1 MTTRRNFLGLAAGG
15 GALVTALPMSAP
27 AIAAAPAPL
36 FSAVAAACRRLAAH
50 GWRDL
55 ILKASRG
62 GVDLTSRG
70 LKASLDKTLKV
81 DRSVAGFSDFG
92 GRRGVEP
99 GQPGMS
105 LLYHAFA
112 SPAVTAQA
120 LTAYPT
126 PAEIEAVEN
135 YVYGVKPPTLASIQ
149 ARAGDDTLAVVV
161 FAVEYRPAR
170 DAVHGDVADLCFT
183 RTGIARMGDLE
194 AAWNGERRCFDS
206 NDADKPFSF
215 RTIPQ
220 RFAPYLAVRRK
231 AEHGEFGPQDALS
244 NDNERQFWVPLHKLF
259 SGTECLKGLDL
270 TVELTA
276 HYRNE
281 KLRRFHRYMRNQGFF
296 TEWSEDDLNQFPF
309 VIDDAMIASLSRN
322 PDWGSGVVQ
331 PRPALFVNRARYK
344 DQWLSFTVPG
354 NWATTPGV
362 LYFSSG
368 QVLAGSDEIPRIP
381 EPPSP
386 VSPGD
391 AVLPDPTAE
400 EPHQEEEDFGAYYG
414 DLAPNTDRNAPE
426 YISVRHR
433 LMPDGTLQD
442 LNLLPD
448 MFEVIR
454 KGGYRA
460 QHFIDFSGG
469 GWVQAKTT
477 GLPDAF
483 RIGVPASSLISPP
496 DFFPYVSQRDLTNW
510 WKTETPAALRSALW
524 AIPPY
529 PLSQRR
535 MSGDINLPLGFNIN
549 DDTNTA
555 IVCQP
560 RAGAKP
566 TASRGERIARTSGF
580 PDNSPGVFDPGWD
593 ASQGIF
599 YAADGQMLQ
608 RYLQN
613 HGLGTPFV
621 EDVKL
626 CAALG
631 SYWPAIAPDSTRT
644 WTPLKKAPG
653 ELYPWPTIVP
663 LTDIETGIEPGPN
676 GRLMPWDGVSGPRR
690 IEADGKAWWRYRNID
705 RADYIAMPGTM
716 TSALI
721 GQVDLE
727 ETKARI
733 MAMETVYWA
742 LGIHD
747 PEYVAKWGD
756 KDYRAAIEVLTA
768 KSGWAVSSFKA
779 VAEGDPGLAE
789 AERAAGGRLGGRK
802 YAFRLYVPKEEIP
815 DPHDQQFVLVSAEGD
830 EVMAYAGGGKALVRR
845 GGGAWAF
852 DASMPS

>member
-1 MTTRRNFLGLAAGG
+1 MTTRRDFLGLAAGG
-15 GALVTALPMSAP
+15 GTL
-27 AIAAAPAPL
+27 AAATAFASPSPAAPTTL
-36 FSAVAAACRRLAAH
+36 FEAVAAACHRLAAH

-62 GVDLTSRG
+62 GIDIGGRG
-70 LKASLDKTLKV
+70 LKAALDKRVKV
-81 DRSVAGFSDFG
+81 DRSTPGFADFAGA
-92 GRRGVEP
+92 RGIEP
-99 GQPGMS
+99 GVPNAS

-112 SPAVTAQA
+112 SPAVTTDR

-126 PAEIEAVEN
+126 LAEIEAVEN
-135 YVYGVKPPTLASIQ
+135 YVYGVRPPTLESLQ

-161 FAVEYRPAR
+161 FSLEYRPAR

-194 AAWNGERRCFDS
+194 PAYNARLRAFEPIDE
-206 NDADKPFSF
+206 DKPFSF

-231 AEHGEFGPQDALS
+231 GDPAFGPQDALD
-244 NDNERQFWVPLHKLF
+244 NDNERQFWVPVHKLF
-259 SGTECLKGLDL
+259 SGKECLKGLDL
-270 TVELTA
+270 TVELSA

-281 KLRRFHRYMRNQGFF
+281 KLRRFHRYMRNQGFY
-296 TEWSEDDLNQFPF
+296 TEYAEEDLDNFPF
-309 VIDDAMIASLSRN
+309 VIKDEMIASLSRD
-322 PDWGSGVVQ
+322 PAFGSGVVA
-331 PRPALFVNRARYK
+331 PRQALFVNRARYK
-344 DQWLSFTVPG
+344 DQWLSFVVPG
-354 NWATTPGV
+354 DWATTPGV

-368 QVLAGSDEIPRIP
+368 QVLAGSDEIPRVP
-381 EPPSP
+381 EPDTP
-386 VSPGD
+386 VSPAAGEPEGPPG
-391 AVLPDPTAE
+391 AVQD
-400 EPHQEEEDFGAYYG
+400 DDWYAYYA
-414 DLAPNTDRNAPE
+414 DLAADTDRYAPE

-448 MFEVIR
+448 MFEIIR

-469 GWVQAKTT
+469 GWVQARTS

-483 RIGVPASSLISPP
+483 RIGVPACSLVSPP
-496 DFFPYVSQRDLTNW
+496 DFFPSVSQRDLTNW
-510 WKTETPAALRSALW
+510 WKTETPEAVRAALW

-549 DDTNTA
+549 DDTSTA
-555 IVCQP
+555 IVSQARSGP
-560 RAGAKP
+560 AGAR
-566 TASRGERIARTSGF
+566 RGGARIERTSGF

-593 ASQGIF
+593 ASQGVF

-663 LTDIETGIEPGPN
+663 LTDAETGIEPGPG
-676 GRLMPWDGVSGPRR
+676 GRLMPWDGVNGPRR
-690 IEADGKAWWRYRNID
+690 VEKDGKVYWRYRNID
-705 RADYIAMPGTM
+705 HADYIAMPGTM
-716 TSALI
+716 TAALI
-721 GQVDLE
+721 GRVNLE

-733 MAMETVYWA
+733 MAMEAVYWA

-747 PEYVAKWGD
+747 PDYAAKFGD

-779 VAEGDPGLAE
+779 LADGDPGPAE
-789 AERAAGGRLGGRK
+789 AERSAGGRLTGRR
-802 YAFRLYVPKEEIP
+802 YAFRLYTAKEEIADP
-815 DPHDQQFVLVSAEGD
+815 DDFQYVLVSAEGD
-830 EVMAYAGGGKALVRR
+830 EVMAYAGGGKAIIRR
-845 GGGAWAF
+845 GDGAWTF

>member
-15 GALVTALPMSAP
+15 GALAGALPLTA
-27 AIAAAPAPL
+27 AAAAAAPATL
-36 FSAVAAACRRLAAH
+36 WDGVAAACRRLAPH
-50 GWRDL
+50 GWREL

-62 GVDLTSRG
+62 AID
-70 LKASLDKTLKV
+70 LKASGLKGALDRRLKV
-81 DRSVAGFSDFG
+81 DRTVAGFDDFG
-92 GRRGVEP
+92 GGRGVEP
-99 GQPGMS
+99 GAPGLS

-112 SPAVTAQA
+112 SPRVAGEA

-135 YVYGVKPPTLASIQ
+135 YVYGVRAPTLEQLRAK
-149 ARAGDDTLAVVV
+149 AGDGTLAVVT
-161 FAVEYRPAR
+161 FALEYRPAR

-194 AAWNGERRCFDS
+194 PAYNGAVRGWEPIDPAR
-206 NDADKPFSF
+206 PFSF
-215 RTIPQ
+215 RTIPA

-231 AEHGEFGPQDALS
+231 ADSPAFGPQDPLA
-244 NDNERQFWVPLHKLF
+244 NDGERYFWAPLHKLF
-259 SGTECLKGLDL
+259 SGRECIRGLDVS
-270 TVELTA
+270 VELSA

-281 KLRRFHRYMRNQGFF
+281 KLRRFHRYLRNQGYF
-296 TEWSEDDLNQFPF
+296 TEWAEDDLENFPF
-309 VIDDAMIASLSRN
+309 VIKDEMIASLSR
-322 PDWGSGVVQ
+322 DAAHGSGMVL
-331 PRPALFVNRARYK
+331 PRPALFVNRARYR
-344 DQWLSFTVPG
+344 DQWLSFEVPG
-354 NWATTPGV
+354 DWASTPGV

-368 QVLAGSDEIPRIP
+368 QILAGSDEIPRIP

-386 VSPGD
+386 VAPGD
-391 AVLPDPTAE
+391 AVLPDETAP
-400 EPHQEEEDFGAYYG
+400 EPHEEEDGDWAAYYA
-414 DLAPNTDRNAPE
+414 DLAADTDRNAPE

-433 LMPDGTLQD
+433 LMSDGTLQD
-442 LNLLPD
+442 LNLRPD
-448 MFEVIR
+448 MFEMIR

-469 GWVQAKTT
+469 GWVQARTR
-477 GLPDAF
+477 GLPDEF
-483 RIGVPASSLISPP
+483 RIGVPACSLISPP

-510 WKTETPAALRSALW
+510 WKRETPEILRAGLW

-529 PLSQRR
+529 PLSHRR
-535 MSGDINLPLGFNIN
+535 MAGDINLPLGFNIN
-549 DDTNTA
+549 DDTATA
-555 IVCQP
+555 IVCHP
-560 RAGAKP
+560 RATVGAVRAQAP
-566 TASRGERIARTSGF
+566 VRRTSSF

-663 LTDIETGIEPGPN
+663 LTDMETGIEPGPG
-676 GRLMPWDGVSGPRR
+676 GRLMPWDGVNGPARVER
-690 IEADGKAWWRYRNID
+690 DGKTWWRYRNID

-716 TSALI
+716 TAALL

-727 ETKARI
+727 ETKARV
-733 MAMETVYWA
+733 MAMEAVYWA

-747 PEYVAKWGD
+747 PDFVERFGGHGD
-756 KDYRAAIEVLTA
+756 RAAVEVLTA
-768 KSGWAVSSFKA
+768 KAGWAVASFRA
-779 VAEGDPGLAE
+779 VAPDDPSLAA
-789 AERAAGGRLGGRK
+789 AERAAGGRLMGRT
-802 YAFRLYVPKEEIP
+802 YAFRLYVPREEIP
-815 DPHDQQFVLVSAEGD
+815 DPEDQQFVLVSADGD
-830 EVMAYAGGGKALVRR
+830 EVVAYAGGGRALVKR
-845 GGGAWAF
+845 GGGAWIH
-852 DASMPS
+852 DASMPA

>member
-15 GALVTALPMSAP
+15 GAL
-27 AIAAAPAPL
+27 AAAAQIATPARAAAGSL
-36 FSAVAAACRRLAAH
+36 FDGVEAACRRLAGH

-62 GVDLTSRG
+62 TIDITGRG
-70 LKASLDKTLKV
+70 FKASLDKRIKP
-81 DRSVAGFSDFG
+81 DRSVPGFGDFG
-92 GRRGVEP
+92 GTKGIEP
-99 GQPGMS
+99 GSPGGS

-112 SPAVTAQA
+112 SPGVAGGA

-135 YVYGVKPPTLASIQ
+135 YVYGVKPPTLDSL
-149 ARAGDDTLAVVV
+149 RAKAGEDTLAVVV
-161 FAVEYRPAR
+161 FALEYRTAR
-170 DAVHGDVADLCFT
+170 DAVHGDRADLCFS
-183 RTGIARMGDLE
+183 RTGIARMGDHAPIYNPALRAFE
-194 AAWNGERRCFDS
+194 PLVPDQ
-206 NDADKPFSF
+206 PFAF
-215 RTIPQ
+215 PVIPQ

-231 AEHGEFGPQDALS
+231 AEGTTFGPQDALD
-244 NDNERQFWVPLHKLF
+244 NDNERFFWVPLHKLF
-259 SGTECLKGLDL
+259 SGKECLKGLDL
-270 TVELTA
+270 TVDLSA

-296 TEWSEDDLNQFPF
+296 TEWSGDDLDQFPF
-309 VIDDAMIASLSRN
+309 VIKDEMIASLSRN
-322 PDWGSGVVQ
+322 GDWGSGMVEPVQ
-331 PRPALFVNRARYK
+331 AKFVNRAKYK
-344 DQWLSFTVPG
+344 GQWLSFEVPA
-354 NWATTPGV
+354 NWANTPGV

-381 EPPSP
+381 EPDSAASP
-386 VSPGD
+386 AADEPEGPPTPVEDEDWYAYMADLSPD
-391 AVLPDPTAE
+391 
-400 EPHQEEEDFGAYYG
+400 
-414 DLAPNTDRNAPE
+414 TDRYAPE

-433 LMPDGTLQD
+433 LMPDGSLQD
-442 LNLLPD
+442 LNQQPD
-448 MFEVIR
+448 MFGIIR
-454 KGGYRA
+454 AGGYQA

-469 GWVQAKTT
+469 GWIQARTT
-477 GLPDAF
+477 GLPNEF
-483 RIGVPASSLISPP
+483 RIGVPACSLISPP

-510 WKTETPAALRSALW
+510 WKTETPAAVRDALW

-549 DDTNTA
+549 DDTSTA
-555 IVCQP
+555 IVAHP
-560 RAGAKP
+560 RAGAAGDAMGGP
-566 TASRGERIARTSGF
+566 ALHRTSGL

-593 ASQGIF
+593 ASQGVF

-663 LTDIETGIEPGPN
+663 LTDQETGIEPVDGK
-676 GRLMPWDGVSGPRR
+676 LMPWDGINGPKIVER
-690 IEADGKAWWRYRNID
+690 EGKRYARYRNID
-705 RADYIAMPGTM
+705 RADYITMPGTM
-716 TSALI
+716 TVALL
-721 GQVDLE
+721 GQIDLE
-727 ETKARI
+727 ETKARV

-747 PEYVAKWGD
+747 PEIAGEHEG
-756 KDYRAAIEVLTA
+756 YRAAVEVLTA
-768 KSGWAVSSFKA
+768 KSGWAVTSFRKVTSGDA
-779 VAEGDPGLAE
+779 ALAAAEQ
-789 AERAAGGRLGGRK
+789 AAGGKLEGRV
-802 YAFRLYVPKEEIP
+802 YAFHLYEPVEEIA
-815 DPHDQQFVLVSAEGD
+815 DPTDQNYVLLTMKN
-830 EVMAYAGGGKALVRR
+830 EVTAFAGGGAAILRREGGNWTLDTSLPKA
-845 GGGAWAF
+845 
-852 DASMPS
+852 